1 MQLPILLLN
10 LVLCLTYAEAG
21 ATTSPRTDLQGFEN
35 LVEKLV
41 ESRLSDVEARMQKHL
56 ELRWQEMEMVMKD
69 EKEKQGNEKKGLEAK
84 HEEMQMRLEALAD
97 EMEEKED

>member
-1 MQLPILLLN
+1 
-10 LVLCLTYAEAG
+10 
-21 ATTSPRTDLQGFEN
+21 
-35 LVEKLV
+35 
-41 ESRLSDVEARMQKHL
+41 MQKHL

-84 HEEMQMRLEALAD
+84 NEEMQMRLEALAD